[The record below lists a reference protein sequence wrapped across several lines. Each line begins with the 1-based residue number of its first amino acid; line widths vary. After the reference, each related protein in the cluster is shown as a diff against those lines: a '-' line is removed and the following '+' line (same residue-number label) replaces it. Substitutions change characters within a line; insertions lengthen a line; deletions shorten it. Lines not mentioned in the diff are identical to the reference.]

1 MIQGSTD
8 TCLKRLCLGGLGWLL
23 LFLPSWSSGTKSY
36 QEHGHRMLLIW
47 LHGVATAGENP
58 SKALFE
64 GLVAIDRRDLAG
76 KCPLLR
82 AAPGP
87 PGM

>member
-1 MIQGSTD
+1 
-8 TCLKRLCLGGLGWLL
+8 
-23 LFLPSWSSGTKSY
+23 
-36 QEHGHRMLLIW
+36 MLLIW

>member
-1 MIQGSTD
+1 MASSS
-8 TCLKRLCLGGLGWLL
+8 

-47 LHGVATAGENP
+47 LHGVIMAGENS

-64 GLVAIDRRDLAG
+64 GLVAIGRRDLAG
-76 KCPLLR
+76 KSIPCPGPADSS
-82 AAPGP
+82 AAPQG
-87 PGM
+87 